1 MPFTSTTHSS
11 ASSALP
17 DAARRPGGNA
27 RSPWLRLAAISAL
40 LAIGVQILVMAQLAQ
55 HQVQRGVQ
63 LRQALAAEKAERAA
77 VAGIENGT
85 PLRSAAVVQG
95 NADSLPAYVLH

>member
-1 MPFTSTTHSS
+1 MPFTSPPSS
-11 ASSALP
+11 ASSALA

-27 RSPWLRLAAISAL
+27 RSPWLRLAVIGAL
-40 LAIGVQILVMAQLAQ
+40 LAIGVQMLVMAQLAQ
-55 HQVQRGVQ
+55 HQVQRGAQ
-63 LRQALAAEKAERAA
+63 LRQALAAEKAERGS

-95 NADSLPAYVLH
+95 NADSLPAYVLY